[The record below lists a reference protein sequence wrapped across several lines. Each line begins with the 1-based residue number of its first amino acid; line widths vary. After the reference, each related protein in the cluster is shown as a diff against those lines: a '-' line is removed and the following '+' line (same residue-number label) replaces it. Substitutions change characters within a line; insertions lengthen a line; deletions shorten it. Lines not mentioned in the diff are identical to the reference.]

1 MSQPASN
8 ATSNTKP
15 MIFIAS
21 GEGQIDQRACYC
33 KEDIRKA
40 YIDFVLGGNDEGFHD
55 RELSSFM
62 ENFEDG
68 DNWMLDT
75 IYRCEIGETGH
86 IEIIRVDCALSAIPS
101 TPDADAVRFRQL
113 MADPETGRHLLLLLS
128 QGRGDEHSFRKMMDR
143 IAASKEAANAR

>member
-1 MSQPASN
+1 
-8 ATSNTKP
+8 

-86 IEIIRVDCALSAIPS
+86 IEIIRVDCALSAIPRFQDQNRLEWVCERLAQHSMYIKQYDHAHELPRGGFAFYTNS
-101 TPDADAVRFRQL
+101 TLLGYGETIVDAIDAA
-113 MADPETGRHLLLLLS
+113 MKA
-128 QGRGDEHSFRKMMDR
+128 K
-143 IAASKEAANAR
+143 AANVK